1 MHINWIFQF
10 KKIAIT
16 KTQVMSTRDIEEM
29 IKTLPQHTLSWLK
42 GRLTLYNYQGI
53 WFNTKLLVGVILAQQ
68 SFKAR
73 PNDLF
78 LRSHP
83 KSGTT
88 WLKAIVFAIITRQKF
103 DEPNTP
109 LLTTMPHNL
118 IPSLEKNIEQILE
131 NRHNN
136 SCLTAITSNIPYNI
150 LPESIRASNCKIV
163 YIYRNIKDVIVSYYH
178 FLCGIHKVPIE
189 DAPFEEAFD
198 EFCRG
203 FNVFGPYWD
212 HILGYAKASL
222 ERPDITLLLKY
233 EDMIKDPTSNVKRLA
248 EFIGYPFT
256 AQEEKEGVI
265 ESIIKMTSFENLSN
279 LEVNKSGLQ
288 QGERVVVPENR
299 LYFRKGKVGDSEN
312 HFTDEMNE
320 KIDKLIDE
328 KLGHTGLVL
337 K

>member
-1 MHINWIFQF
+1 
-10 KKIAIT
+10 
-16 KTQVMSTRDIEEM
+16 MSTRDIEEM

-53 WFNTKLLVGVILAQQ
+53 C
-68 SFKAR
+68 
-73 PNDLF
+73 
-78 LRSHP
+78 HP

-103 DEPNTP
+103 DDSNTP

-131 NRHNN
+131 NRHIDN
-136 SCLTAITSNIPYNI
+136 SYITPIATHLPCNL
-150 LPESIRASNCKIV
+150 LPESIQASNCKIV
-163 YIYRNIKDVIVSYYH
+163 YIYRDVKDVIVSFYH

-189 DAPFEEAFD
+189 DAPFEEAVD

-203 FNVFGPYWD
+203 FNGFGPYWD

-233 EDMIKDPTSNVKRLA
+233 EDMIKDPTINVKRLA

-279 LEVNKSGLQ
+279 LEVNKTGLQ

>member
-1 MHINWIFQF
+1 MESS
-10 KKIAIT
+10 T
-16 KTQVMSTRDIEEM
+16 KTQLKSIEEM
-29 IKTLPQHTLSWLK
+29 VKTLPQHSLSWLK
-42 GRLTLYNYQGI
+42 GKVTLYNYQGT
-53 WFNTKLLVGVILAQQ
+53 WCNRMFLEGVNSAQQ

-73 PNDLF
+73 PSDVF
-78 LRSHP
+78 LCSHP

-103 DEPNTP
+103 DEFNTP
-109 LLTTMPHNL
+109 LLTTMPHDC

-136 SCLTAITSNIPYNI
+136 SCVTPIATHLPYNL

-163 YIYRNIKDVIVSYYH
+163 YIYRNVKDVIVSFYH
-178 FLCGIHKVPIE
+178 FLCGIHNVPIE
-189 DAPFEEAFD
+189 DAPFEETFD

-203 FNVFGPYWD
+203 ISGFGPYWD
-212 HILGYAKASL
+212 HISGFAKASL
-222 ERPDITLLLKY
+222 ERPGIILLLKY
-233 EDMIKDPTSNVKRLA
+233 EDMKKDPTSNVKRLA

-256 AQEEKEGVI
+256 PQEEKQGVI
-265 ESIIKMTSFENLSN
+265 ESIINMTSFENLSN
-279 LEVNKSGLQ
+279 LEVNKNGLQ
-288 QGERVVVPENR
+288 KVERLIMPENR
-299 LYFRKGKVGDSEN
+299 LYFRKGKVGDWEN